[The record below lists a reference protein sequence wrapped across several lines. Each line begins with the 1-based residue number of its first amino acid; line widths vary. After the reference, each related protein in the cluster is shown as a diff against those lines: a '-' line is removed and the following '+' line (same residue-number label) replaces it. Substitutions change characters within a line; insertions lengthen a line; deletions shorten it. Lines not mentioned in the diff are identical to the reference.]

1 MQADP
6 EDLRRYYSS
15 LPDEAL
21 LAIDRNDLVEIAQ
34 KCYDAETDRRKLAP
48 LSTVP
53 RTDRLRPVPRQS
65 DDLSSG
71 EAEAGV
77 NPPDA
82 EDRPAW
88 LDQAAEVYSVVV
100 RPGTAAGDAASDAM
114 GVLKAA
120 GIPCHLELIEMP
132 EEYVP
137 SKHRWRLMA
146 PANLNLRAMNTL
158 ERDLSNQEFETVW
171 KTYLEALSD
180 SELLAVSP
188 EIVLCGLFDRIERV
202 TKTFEEEIARRRL
215 KAESL

>member
-21 LAIDRNDLVEIAQ
+21 LDIDRNDLVEMAQ
-34 KCYDAETDRRKLAP
+34 KYYDAEASRRKLAP
-48 LSTVP
+48 LSSVP
-53 RTDRLRPVPRQS
+53 RTDRPRPVPTRS
-65 DDLSSG
+65 DDLSSA
-71 EAEAGV
+71 EAEAGG

-100 RPGTAAGDAASDAM
+100 RPGTAAADAASDAM

-120 GIPCHLELIEMP
+120 GIPCHLELIETP
-132 EEYVP
+132 EENVP
-137 SKHRWRLMA
+137 STQRWRLMA
-146 PANLNLRAMNTL
+146 PGNLNIRAMSTL
-158 ERDLSNQEFETVW
+158 ERDLDNQEFETGW
-171 KTYLEALSD
+171 KMYLETLSD

-188 EIVLCGLFDRIERV
+188 EIVLCGLFDRIERA
-202 TKTFEEEIARRRL
+202 TKTFEEEVARRRL